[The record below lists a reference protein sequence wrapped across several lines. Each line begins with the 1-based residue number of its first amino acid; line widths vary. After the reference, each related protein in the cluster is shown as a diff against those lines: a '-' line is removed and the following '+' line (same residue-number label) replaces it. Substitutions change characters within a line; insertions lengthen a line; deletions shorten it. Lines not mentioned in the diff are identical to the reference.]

1 MSDQVE
7 SERVG
12 AVTVVRLR
20 RPEAHNAL
28 APDMLAELLELAQA
42 AAVDPDARAI
52 VLIGGTRAFSTGEDL
67 YRAAELD
74 EESFRAQ
81 IGAFQRLASVLRLAP
96 KPTVAAVAGFAYGG
110 GLEIAVNCDAR
121 VAATNA
127 RFACPEVE
135 WGLTLTNGSS
145 VLLRRLIGDGWAR
158 ELLLFGAVFDAETA
172 LRIGLVTRL
181 VDVGQL
187 EREAIGMA
195 HQAAGFSPHAMR
207 LTKRLLNDGYDSW
220 ESVLEAE
227 TGAVTAAFDSG
238 DVKARLREFVA
249 RKAGRRTP

>member
-1 MSDQVE
+1 MPSR
-7 SERVG
+7 S
-12 AVTVVRLR
+12 
-20 RPEAHNAL
+20 
-28 APDMLAELLELAQA
+28 
-42 AAVDPDARAI
+42 
-52 VLIGGTRAFSTGEDL
+52 
-67 YRAAELD
+67 
-74 EESFRAQ
+74 
-81 IGAFQRLASVLRLAP
+81 
-96 KPTVAAVAGFAYGG
+96 
-110 GLEIAVNCDAR
+110 
-121 VAATNA
+121 TNA

-207 LTKRLLNDGYDSW
+207 LTKRLLNDEYDSW

-238 DVKARLREFVA
+238 DVVRRSPIVRSISGSNSSAATTAATSPQANAVPASISAAVA
-249 RKAGRRTP
+249 WPAATS